1 MVQRLEFNPFTAR
14 GLGLIPSLGTKIPE
28 AIWSG
33 KEKKEKN
40 IKLLCQEQKWHGKK
54 LFAYLQIR
62 EILKLLSVLQ

>member
-33 KEKKEKN
+33 KEKN

-54 LFAYLQIR
+54 LFAYIQIR
-62 EILKLLSVLQ
+62 EKLKLLSVLQ